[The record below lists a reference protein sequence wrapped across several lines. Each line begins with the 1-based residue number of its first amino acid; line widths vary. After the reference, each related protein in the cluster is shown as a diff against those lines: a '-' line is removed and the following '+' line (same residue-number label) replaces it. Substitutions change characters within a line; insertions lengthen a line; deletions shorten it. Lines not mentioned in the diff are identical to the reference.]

1 MLTVHK
7 KIVTDDKGNPLEV
20 IIPWKEYK
28 KIEELLGADFTKEVI
43 EDLKQAKIDRENSN
57 KDAYVDLESI

>member
-20 IIPWKEYK
+20 IIPWKEHK
-28 KIEELLGADFTKEVI
+28 EIEELLGPILQK
-43 EDLKQAKIDRENSN
+43 KS
-57 KDAYVDLESI
+57 

>member
-28 KIEELLGADFTKEVI
+28 KIEELLGVDFTEEVI
-43 EDLKQAKIDRENSN
+43 EDLKQAKIDRDNSN